1 MPNHIY
7 TTATIFGPTDV
18 LDTIFEIAN
27 EATDKSSVL
36 EHYLPL
42 PADALETR
50 TYTKADGTTETHQVF
65 SDTGYSTALELWG
78 SKWADYEL
86 EVSYDGRLDPKPNL
100 GLRFQSAWA
109 PVVEGYRKLSSTLGI
124 DVVLAYEDE
133 CSNFLGA
140 TAVADGKVVFEQYV
154 DGGDTDKETAFAD
167 VPAQPENFGSE
178 EWDAWQEAYSEAW
191 NDLLLACDDNA
202 HAALGNYRDGIIT
215 V

>member
-18 LDTIFEIAN
+18 LDKIFEIAEN
-27 EATDKSSVL
+27 ATDKASVL

-50 TYTKADGTTETHQVF
+50 TRTKADGTTETYQVF
-65 SDTGYSTALELWG
+65 SDTGYSTALDLWG

-86 EVSYDGRLDPKPNL
+86 ELVCDDRTDTKPSL
-100 GLRFQSAWA
+100 TLRFQSAWG
-109 PVVEGYRKLSSTLGI
+109 PVVEGYRKLSGALGL
-124 DVVLAYEDE
+124 DAVLSYEDE

-140 TAVADGKVVFEQYV
+140 SAIADGQIVFEAYIDGSTV
-154 DGGDTDKETAFAD
+154 DEHPTFAD
-167 VPAQPENFGSE
+167 VPAQPDEVGD
-178 EWDAWQEAYSEAW
+178 EWDTWQEAFSEAW
-191 NDLLLACDDNA
+191 NDLLVKCEDDA
-202 HAALGNYRDGIIT
+202 FTALGNYRDGIIT